1 MVTDEELRVMSF
13 WRNIFGGADEDAEP
27 VETVNL
33 ENGVRVAGRAEG
45 RVQGVGFRFFVQSNA
60 KAMGIT
66 GWVKNMSDGSVTMEL
81 QGEAPTVERLIAKIK
96 RGNDW
101 IKVTNYER
109 SDLPVVEGENTF
121 AIRY

>member
-1 MVTDEELRVMSF
+1 MSIF
-13 WRNIFGGADEDAEP
+13 GKIFGGGEDAET
-27 VETVNL
+27 VEVVDIDNA
-33 ENGVRVAGRAEG
+33 VRKAGRAVG

-60 KAMGIT
+60 KSFGIT

-81 QGEAPTVERLIAKIK
+81 QGAPEVVERLIAKIK

-101 IKVTNYER
+101 IKVTEFEQ
-109 SDLPVVEGENTF
+109 SDLPVVKGENKF

>member
-1 MVTDEELRVMSF
+1 MGF
-13 WRNIFGGADEDAEP
+13 WRNIFGGSEDAETVEP
-27 VETVNL
+27 VNV
-33 ENGVRVAGRAEG
+33 ENAVRKAGRAEG

-81 QGEAPTVERLIAKIK
+81 QGEPQIVDRLIAKIQ

-101 IKVTNYER
+101 IQVTNFEL
-109 SDLPVVEGENTF
+109 SDLPVIAGENKF

>member
-1 MVTDEELRVMSF
+1 MSF
-13 WRNIFGGADEDAEP
+13 WKNIFGGASEDAEP
-27 VETVNL
+27 VATVKL
-33 ENGVRVAGRAEG
+33 ENGVRKAGRAEG

-60 KAMGIT
+60 KSMGIT

-81 QGEAPTVERLIAKIK
+81 QGEAEIVERLMAKIR

-109 SDLPVVEGENTF
+109 SDLPVAEGENTF

>member
-1 MVTDEELRVMSF
+1 MSF

-27 VETVNL
+27 VETVSL

-101 IKVTNYER
+101 IKVTNYTAN
-109 SDLPVVEGENTF
+109 DLPVVKGENTF

>member
-1 MVTDEELRVMSF
+1 MGF
-13 WRNIFGGADEDAEP
+13 WKNIFGTPEEDAE
-27 VETVNL
+27 VVATTKL
-33 ENGVRVAGRAEG
+33 ENGVRKAGRAVG

-60 KAMGIT
+60 KSMGIT

-81 QGEAPTVERLIAKIK
+81 QGEADIVERLIAKIK

-101 IKVTNYER
+101 IKVTSFES
-109 SDLPVVEGENTF
+109 SDLPVAEGENTF

>member
-1 MVTDEELRVMSF
+1 MSL
-13 WRNIFGGADEDAEP
+13 WRNLFGGGEDAETVTP
-27 VETVNL
+27 VDI
-33 ENGVRVAGRAEG
+33 ENAVRKAGRAQG

-81 QGEAPTVERLIAKIK
+81 QGEAAAVDHLINKIK
-96 RGNDW
+96 KGNDW
-101 IKVTNYER
+101 IRVTAFDV
-109 SDLPVVEGENTF
+109 SDLPVAEGENTF

>member
-1 MVTDEELRVMSF
+1 MSF

-27 VETVNL
+27 VEPVNL
-33 ENGVRVAGRAEG
+33 QNGVRKAGRAVG

-81 QGEAPTVERLIAKIK
+81 QGEAEVVERLIAKIK

-101 IKVTNYER
+101 IQVKSFES
-109 SDLPVVEGENTF
+109 SDMPVVGGENKF

>member
-1 MVTDEELRVMSF
+1 MSF
-13 WRNIFGGADEDAEP
+13 WNKIFGGGEDAELVEP
-27 VETVNL
+27 VNFV
-33 ENGVRVAGRAEG
+33 NGVRKAARAEG

-60 KAMGIT
+60 KAMGVT

-81 QGEAPTVERLIAKIK
+81 QGESEVVERLMAKIR

-101 IKVTNYER
+101 IKVTNFTVD
-109 SDLPVVEGENTF
+109 DLPVAEGENKF

>member
-1 MVTDEELRVMSF
+1 MGF
-13 WRNIFGGADEDAEP
+13 WRNIFGGSEDAETVEP
-27 VETVNL
+27 VNV
-33 ENGVRVAGRAEG
+33 ENAVRKAGRAEG

-81 QGEAPTVERLIAKIK
+81 QGEPQIVDKLIAKIQ

-101 IKVTNYER
+101 IKVTNFEL
-109 SDLPVVEGENTF
+109 SDLPVIAGENKF

>member
-1 MVTDEELRVMSF
+1 MSF
-13 WRNIFGGADEDAEP
+13 WKNIFGSPEEDAQVVEP
-27 VETVNL
+27 VNI
-33 ENGVRVAGRAEG
+33 ENAIRKAGRAEG

-60 KAMGIT
+60 ANLGLT

-81 QGEAPTVERLIAKIK
+81 QGEPETVERLIAKIK

-101 IKVTNYER
+101 IKVTNFEE
-109 SDLPVVEGENTF
+109 SDLPVVKGENKF

>member
-1 MVTDEELRVMSF
+1 MGLLMNLYCKPANVE
-13 WRNIFGGADEDAEP
+13 NI
-27 VETVNL
+27 
-33 ENGVRVAGRAEG
+33 VRKAGRAEG

-81 QGEAPTVERLIAKIK
+81 QGEPQIVDRLIAKIQ

-101 IKVTNYER
+101 IKVTNFEL
-109 SDLPVVEGENTF
+109 SDLPVVAGENKF

>member
-1 MVTDEELRVMSF
+1 MGF
-13 WRNIFGGADEDAEP
+13 WSNIFGGGNEDAEH
-27 VETVNL
+27 VEPVNL
-33 ENGVRVAGRAEG
+33 ENAVRKAGRAEG

-60 KAMGIT
+60 KAMGVT

-81 QGEAPTVERLIAKIK
+81 QGEADIVERLIAKIQ

-101 IKVTNYER
+101 IKVTNFTS
-109 SDLPVVEGENTF
+109 SDLSVVAGEDKF